1 MFVLPVSGGWVDYHF
16 SVIFNKY
23 KTSDRFLAILPAE
36 NTKHRYRQ
44 LFLVDTGTGS
54 RTQLTTTDESEVTQI
69 LEWTGDDMVYYI
81 STLPGQITYQSIYI
95 YKAKCAFVL
104 VPNNWLTTP
113 IIDYCLCQVILECD
127 T

>member
-1 MFVLPVSGGWVDYHF
+1 MPVSGGWVDYHF

-54 RTQLTTTDESEVTQI
+54 RTQLTTAESEVTQI

-81 STLPGQITYQSIYI
+81 STLPGQIDSLSSIYL
-95 YKAKCAFVL
+95 YKEKCAFVR
-104 VPNNWLTTP
+104 VPNN
-113 IIDYCLCQVILECD
+113 
-127 T
+127 